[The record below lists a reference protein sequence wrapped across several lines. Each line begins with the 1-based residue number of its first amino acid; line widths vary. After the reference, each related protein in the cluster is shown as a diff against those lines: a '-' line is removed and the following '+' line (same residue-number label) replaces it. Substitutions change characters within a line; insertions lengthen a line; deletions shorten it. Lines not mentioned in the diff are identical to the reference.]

1 MSLLLCIE
9 RRKLRSARDMTP
21 PGLGSSSIGPISL
34 HNAIYVQDRAVA
46 GCDSPP
52 VQTPCNTDG

>member
-9 RRKLRSARDMTP
+9 RRKLRNARDMTP

-34 HNAIYVQDRAVA
+34 HNAIAQDMLELHK
-46 GCDSPP
+46 C
-52 VQTPCNTDG
+52 